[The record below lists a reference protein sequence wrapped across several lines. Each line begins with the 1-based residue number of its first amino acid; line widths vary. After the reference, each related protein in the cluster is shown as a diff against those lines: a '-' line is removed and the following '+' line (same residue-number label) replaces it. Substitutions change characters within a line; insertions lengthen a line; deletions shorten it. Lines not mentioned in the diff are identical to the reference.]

1 LEAII
6 SILLG
11 ILQGIAEWLPI
22 SSEGWL
28 YIISVLLL
36 RINPQEALSS
46 ALFLHLGTSIAAIFV
61 LRKDIKDIF
70 KKSGHEKEER
80 VGFFILSATI
90 TTCLAG
96 VPVYI
101 YLKEC
106 LLPSYGKNLALATGF
121 ILLLVGLALKL
132 VSSSQTKR
140 RSFSSKYG
148 AVIGLIQ
155 ALSVLP
161 GVSRSGITLAALI
174 FLGYG
179 EESLKLS
186 FILGI
191 PVTLGA
197 SLFQLRSVNISMFP
211 AFISS
216 FLFSVFFLKALL
228 SLSYR
233 TEPWKLSILFGF
245 VAIAFSLPFLAF
257 Y

>member
-1 LEAII
+1 VII

-61 LRKDIKDIF
+61 LREDIKGIL
-70 KKSGHEKEER
+70 KKSGHGKEGDL
-80 VGFFILSATI
+80 GFFILSATI
-90 TTCLAG
+90 ITCLAG
-96 VPVYI
+96 IPL
-101 YLKEC
+101 YLYLREF
-106 LLPSYGKNLALATGF
+106 LLPSSGKTLALAMGF

-148 AVIGLIQ
+148 TVVGLIQ

-174 FLGYG
+174 SLGYG
-179 EESLKLS
+179 KESLKLS

-211 AFISS
+211 AFVSS
-216 FLFSVFFLKALL
+216 FLFSIFFLRALL

-233 TEPWKLSILFGF
+233 TEPWKFSIFFGL
-245 VAIAFSLPFLAF
+245 VAIAFSLPFFML
-257 Y
+257 